1 MTTASSPV
9 WRNPNA
15 VTIPQVLREASARWP
30 GRPFVDVDGE
40 VLGFS
45 GLEAAAN
52 RLSHG
57 LTAMGVR
64 RGETVSCMLDT
75 SLDFVTLWFAVVQ
88 IGAVLAP
95 LNTAFRGE
103 FLRHQITDSAAKL
116 VICETHYAE
125 RIVAIEA
132 QLPEVTRLVH
142 RGPAPEAQTRLA
154 LLAFD
159 ALPSGDASPPAV
171 DVRPGDLACL
181 IYTSGTTGPSK
192 GCMLCHNSPV
202 QTGTPALR
210 AQGLSEADALWM
222 SLPLFHTAAVSLMLG
237 CLRLGVRV
245 IIASRFSVSGF
256 WADIERSGATAL
268 IGLSTMLPL
277 LADAAETVEERRC
290 HGQLRFV
297 FGSPFRD
304 DVQQRWRE
312 RFGVQHTASLGYGMT
327 EATPLSIHPGHGI
340 PVPPDAT
347 GRLNPVY
354 DVRIV
359 DDEGNE
365 VPAGVAGEI
374 VVRPRVPHIMFQ
386 GYWRRPEASLAVIRG
401 LWFHCGDIGKI
412 DEQGYLY
419 FVDRKKDYL
428 RSRGENISSYELEM
442 TFRQHPAIAEAAIH
456 AVPSELSEDEVKAT
470 LQLREGHSAS
480 EQEICLWAIERVPYF
495 AVPRY
500 IEFRSELPRNAV
512 GRVLKFELRAQG
524 VTPQTWDREKANIK
538 VSSKG
543 SRKPAEAARREAEKT

>member
-1 MTTASSPV
+1 MTTANSLV
-9 WRNPNA
+9 WRNPDA
-15 VTIPQVLREASARWP
+15 VSIPQVLREACARWAN
-30 GRPFVDVDGE
+30 RPFVDVDGD
-40 VLGFS
+40 VLGFAE
-45 GLEAAAN
+45 LEAAAN

-57 LTAMGVR
+57 LTAIGVR
-64 RGETVSCMLDT
+64 RGDTVSCMLDT

-103 FLRHQITDSAAKL
+103 FLRHQITDSAARL

-125 RIVAIEA
+125 RVVAIEA
-132 QLPEVTRLVH
+132 QLPEVARLIH
-142 RGPAPEAQTRLA
+142 RGPAPQLQTGFE
-154 LLAFD
+154 LLGFD
-159 ALPSGDASPPAV
+159 TLPSDDASPPAV

-192 GCMLCHNSPV
+192 GCMLCHNAPV
-202 QTGTPALR
+202 QNGVPALR
-210 AQGLSEADALWM
+210 AQGISDAEALWM
-222 SLPLFHTAAVSLMLG
+222 SLPLFHMAALSLLLG
-237 CLRLGVRV
+237 CLRLGARV

-277 LADAAETVEERRC
+277 IADAAEMAEERRC

-297 FGSPFRD
+297 FGSPFRA
-304 DVQQRWRE
+304 DVQRRWRE
-312 RFGVQHTASLGYGMT
+312 RFGVRHTASLGYGMT
-327 EATPLSIHPGHGI
+327 EATPLAMHPGHDVA
-340 PVPPDAT
+340 VPPDAA
-347 GRLNPVY
+347 GRLNPSY

-359 DDEGNE
+359 DDDGYE
-365 VPAGVAGEI
+365 VPAGVPGEI
-374 VVRPRVPHIMFQ
+374 VVRPRVPHVMFD
-386 GYWRRPEASLAVIRG
+386 GYWRRPEATVEVFRG
-401 LWFHCGDIGKI
+401 LWFHCGDIGMI

-442 TFRQHPAIAEAAIH
+442 AFREHPAIEEAAIH

-480 EQEICLWAIERVPYF
+480 EREICLWAIERLPYF

-500 IEFRSELPRNAV
+500 IEFRAELPRNAV

-524 VTPQTWDREKANIK
+524 VTPRTWDREKANIK
-538 VSSKG
+538 VSSKDA
-543 SRKPAEAARREAEKT
+543 RKHR

>member
-1 MTTASSPV
+1 MTAAISPV
-9 WRNPNA
+9 WRNPDA
-15 VTIPQVLREASARWP
+15 VSIPQVLREASAKWAD
-30 GRPFVDVDGE
+30 RPFVDVDGD
-40 VLGFS
+40 VFS
-45 GLEAAAN
+45 FSELERAAN

-57 LTAMGVR
+57 LTAIGVR
-64 RGETVSCMLDT
+64 RGETVSCMLDA

-132 QLPEVTRLVH
+132 QLPAVARLIH
-142 RGPAPEAQTRLA
+142 RGPAPALHTRLE
-154 LLAFD
+154 LLSFD
-159 ALPSGDASPPAV
+159 TLPGGDGSPPTIGV
-171 DVRPGDLACL
+171 GPGDLACL

-192 GCMLCHNSPV
+192 GCMLCHNAPIQNGV
-202 QTGTPALR
+202 PALR
-210 AQGLSEADALWM
+210 AQGLSDAEALWM
-222 SLPLFHTAAVSLMLG
+222 SLPLFHMAALSLLLG
-237 CLRLGVRV
+237 CLRLGARV

-256 WADIERSGATAL
+256 WADIERSRATAV

-277 LADAAETVEERRC
+277 LADAPETVEERRC
-290 HGQLRFV
+290 RGQLRFV
-297 FGSPFRD
+297 FGSPFRS
-304 DVQQRWRE
+304 DVQRRWKE

-327 EATPLSIHPGHGI
+327 EATPLAMHPGHDVA
-340 PVPPDAT
+340 VPPDAA
-347 GRLNPVY
+347 GRLNPLY

-359 DDEGNE
+359 DEDGNE
-365 VPAGVAGEI
+365 VSAGVAGEI
-374 VVRPRVPHIMFQ
+374 VVRPRVPHIMFD
-386 GYWRRPEASLAVIRG
+386 GYWRRPEATVEVFRG

-428 RSRGENISSYELEM
+428 RSRGENISSYELE
-442 TFRQHPAIAEAAIH
+442 TIFREHPAIAEAAVH

-470 LQLREGHSAS
+470 LQLREGLSAS
-480 EQEICLWAIERVPYF
+480 EIEICLWAIERLPYF

-524 VTPQTWDREKANIK
+524 VTAQTWDREKANIK
-538 VSSKG
+538 VSSKDA
-543 SRKPAEAARREAEKT
+543 RKHR